1 MILFITSGYTNPFSI
16 TTISIGLEWLD
27 TNLQ

>member
-1 MILFITSGYTNPFSI
+1 MILITSGYTNPFSI
-16 TTISIGLEWLD
+16 ITISIGLEWLD